1 VTHPAAD
8 HAAPLTCTA
17 RSAHRGQV
25 IVTLAGDLDIMAA
38 PALREQL
45 LSLLRPG
52 ASRLI
57 IDLSAV
63 GYADASG
70 LAVLL
75 GSQRRA
81 GLPGGALQLAAPR
94 PQVASVLAATGMSRH
109 FDVYPT
115 IQAAITGQHPAA
127 STAGL
132 PAARQPAVPQ
142 CRAG

>member
-1 VTHPAAD
+1 MAD

-17 RSAHRGQV
+17 RSAHRGPV
-25 IVTLAGDLDIMAA
+25 IVTLAGDLDIMSA
-38 PALREQL
+38 PVLREQL
-45 LSLLRPG
+45 LNLLRPA

-81 GLPGGALQLAAPR
+81 ELLGGTLRLAAP
-94 PQVASVLAATGMSRH
+94 PPEVARTLAATGMSRH
-109 FDVYPT
+109 FDVYLT
-115 IQAAITGQHPAA
+115 VQAAIAGQHPAGNA
-127 STAGL
+127 ADLT
-132 PAARQPAVPQ
+132 PAARQPAAPQ